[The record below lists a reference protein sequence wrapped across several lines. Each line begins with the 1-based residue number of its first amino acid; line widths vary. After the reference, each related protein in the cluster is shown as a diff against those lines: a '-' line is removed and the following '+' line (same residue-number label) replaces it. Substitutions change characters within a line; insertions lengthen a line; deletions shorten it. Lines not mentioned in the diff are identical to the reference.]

1 VAQVV
6 YTRRALDDLAAR
18 FRFLAK
24 ESAAAALDALHA
36 IQGAVTTLEDHPLIG
51 RAVDGNLRELV
62 ISFGHTGYIALYRFL
77 PAQNLVR
84 VLSVRH
90 QRELGR
96 GL

>member
-18 FRFLAK
+18 LRFLAK
-24 ESAAAALDALHA
+24 DSEAAALDALQV
-36 IQGAVTTLEDHPLIG
+36 IQSAVATLKDHPLIG
-51 RAVDGNLRELV
+51 RTVAGNLRELV
-62 ISFGHTGYIALYRFL
+62 VSFGHTGYIALYRFL

-84 VLSVRH
+84 VLGVRH